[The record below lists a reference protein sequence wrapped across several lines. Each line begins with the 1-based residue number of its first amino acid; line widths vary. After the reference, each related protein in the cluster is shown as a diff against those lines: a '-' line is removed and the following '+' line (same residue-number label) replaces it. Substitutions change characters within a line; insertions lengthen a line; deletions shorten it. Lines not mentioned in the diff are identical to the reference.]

1 MWLGPCLLLLSPRVR
16 VVMRLQEIAVWTS
29 FIVRDPC
36 VLVCSV
42 PRRVPQGTGPAET
55 SIKKAFNFLDYNNT
69 GVVDFLNIKVGLE
82 RLKLHPKVKVLEE
95 DWRDITND
103 GDLCGDDQ
111 VMLYV
116 Q

>member
-1 MWLGPCLLLLSPRVR
+1 
-16 VVMRLQEIAVWTS
+16 
-29 FIVRDPC
+29 
-36 VLVCSV
+36 
-42 PRRVPQGTGPAET
+42 
-55 SIKKAFNFLDYNNT
+55 LDYNNT